1 MKFYAL
7 HIHVPWSGLLIPDL
21 SFFSYDIHIPKR
33 NYARIQK
40 KINYSG
46 KSDLALQALVSGIVM
61 RGFSGKG
68 EGSGSPDPLGKL
80 KFRIF
85 A

>member
-21 SFFSYDIHIPKR
+21 SFFLTTYTYLKESMHGSR
-33 NYARIQK
+33 K

-46 KSDLALQALVSGIVM
+46 KSDLALQTLVSGIVM
-61 RGFSGKG
+61 RGFSGRG
-68 EGSGSPDPLGKL
+68 EGSGSPHPLGKL